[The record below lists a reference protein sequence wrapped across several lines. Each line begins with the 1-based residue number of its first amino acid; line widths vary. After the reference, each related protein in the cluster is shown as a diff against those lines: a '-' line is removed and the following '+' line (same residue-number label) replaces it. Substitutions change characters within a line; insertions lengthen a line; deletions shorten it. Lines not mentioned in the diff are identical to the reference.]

1 YSNTSKGDMDFD
13 SAQPIWQQLVDH
25 FTRRVIIGEWR
36 PGMKFPSTSELALEY
51 QVNPNTVQRALTEH
65 DRLEPTQSERT
76 SGRFVSD
83 EEAFLNALRDESA
96 QEIIDEVIAR
106 LASIG
111 VTRADALRLL
121 KERWRTHD

>member
-1 YSNTSKGDMDFD
+1 MDFD
-13 SAQPIWQQLVDH
+13 SAQPIWQQLVDD

-36 PGMKFPSTSELALEY
+36 PGMKIPSTRELALEY
-51 QVNPNTVQRALTEH
+51 QVNPNTVQRALTEL
-65 DRLEPTQSERT
+65 DRLGTTQSERT

-83 EEAFLNALRDESA
+83 QETFLNALREESA

-111 VTRADALRLL
+111 ITRADALLL
-121 KERWRTHD
+121 LEERWRTHD

>member
-13 SAQPIWQQLVDH
+13 SAQPIWQQLVDD

-36 PGMKFPSTSELALEY
+36 PGMKIPSTRELALEY
-51 QVNPNTVQRALTEH
+51 QVNPNTVQRALTEL
-65 DRLEPTQSERT
+65 DRLGTTNSERT

-83 EEAFLNALRDESA
+83 EEVFLNALPDQSA
-96 QEIIDEVIAR
+96 QATIDEVIAR
-106 LASIG
+106 LASTG
-111 VTRADALRLL
+111 VTRADALRPL

>member
-1 YSNTSKGDMDFD
+1 MDFD
-13 SAQPIWQQLVDH
+13 SAQPMWQQLVDD

-36 PGMKFPSTSELALEY
+36 PGMKIPSTRELALENEG
-51 QVNPNTVQRALTEH
+51 NPTTMQRPLTELDCLRTTH
-65 DRLEPTQSERT
+65 SERT

-106 LASIG
+106 LAGIG